1 MTYLISLLSFSQ
13 PTTAA
18 DLVPLVTVPP
28 PAYLLGLPNELLLQV
43 LRHLLASESVLLGLT
58 CRRLYV
64 LHRSI
69 NPFLID
75 LGLFCPNPRA
85 CRCLSY
91 NELNYYTQ
99 HGTPSVFIPHWQ
111 HRIDIVNA
119 GGVGIVNMN
128 GTARFLGE
136 DGNADEREKNKREL
150 GCYEVPGAT
159 LAESLK
165 EWMGDEWE
173 FCYICGWFRRI
184 RSRRVDWSFKVSLY
198 ICQS

>member
-1 MTYLISLLSFSQ
+1 
-13 PTTAA
+13 
-18 DLVPLVTVPP
+18 
-28 PAYLLGLPNELLLQV
+28 
-43 LRHLLASESVLLGLT
+43 
-58 CRRLYV
+58 
-64 LHRSI
+64 
-69 NPFLID
+69 
-75 LGLFCPNPRA
+75 
-85 CRCLSY
+85 
-91 NELNYYTQ
+91 
-99 HGTPSVFIPHWQ
+99 
-111 HRIDIVNA
+111 
-119 GGVGIVNMN
+119 MN